1 MPLTALERARSTLLP
16 VRTVCS
22 ALMALLV
29 LALVGFAQAEVSA
42 STAAASGGAGIS
54 ATRQG
59 ETLALPRI
67 TGKAQAV
74 EARAGRPQ
82 PIKLVN
88 GNPGTLAPAPDFLVS
103 GRASP
108 AQAGTVPAFLAAPLS
123 HANQPRAPPAA

>member
-1 MPLTALERARSTLLP
+1 
-16 VRTVCS
+16 
-22 ALMALLV
+22 MALLV

-59 ETLALPRI
+59 ETLALLRV

-74 EARAGRPQ
+74 EARAGRPL
-82 PIKLVN
+82 PLKLVS
-88 GNPGTLAPAPDFLVS
+88 GNPGALAPVADFLVV
-103 GRASP
+103 GRALP
-108 AQAGTVPAFLAAPLS
+108 AQPSIAPAFAGAPLS